1 MNRHTLP
8 TFRVLLSLFFL
19 AAIVSIAPESLA
31 QNGLVAASAASAAS
45 KPIAVVPFELY
56 HNRVYLPVRVNGSEP
71 YTMILD
77 TGAAETFVSKKVAEE
92 LRLTRQ
98 GSAQVRGN
106 GEGVAHFPLAK
117 NVNFSVGE
125 AALLEKMIV
134 IYNYDDLEKHEGRA
148 IDGTL

>member
-56 HNRVYLPVRVNGSEP
+56 HNRVYLPVRVNGSRT
-71 YTMILD
+71 YTTILD
-77 TGAAETFVSKKVAEE
+77 TGAAETFVSEKVAEE
-92 LRLTRQ
+92 LKLSRKGR
-98 GSAQVRGN
+98 AQVHGN
-106 GEGVAHFPLAK
+106 GE
-117 NVNFSVGE
+117 VGE
-125 AALLEKMIV
+125 
-134 IYNYDDLEKHEGRA
+134 
-148 IDGTL
+148 